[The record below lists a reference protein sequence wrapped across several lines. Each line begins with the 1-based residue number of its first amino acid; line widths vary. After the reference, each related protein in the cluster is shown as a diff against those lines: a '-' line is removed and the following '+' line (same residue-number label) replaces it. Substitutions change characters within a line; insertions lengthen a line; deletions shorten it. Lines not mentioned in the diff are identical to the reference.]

1 MHGVVPGDILRLNR
15 ASVLGSRDFTL
26 KAGAPIIIGTSNRGG
41 GAGGN
46 VATNSMTMMMSS
58 DSSTSTSI
66 YGDENPRA
74 EENYE
79 IDAETAKF
87 TPETC
92 RVGGQDVGLVPGAM
106 RRTQYIDDRLFE
118 CRAVVVGTEAEPM
131 RFIKKKKQRN
141 RRLKTVKSKHKYT
154 ILKIKELIVKDVDE
168 VVGKDGAEV

>member
-26 KAGAPIIIGTSNRGG
+26 KAGAPIIIGTRNRGG
-41 GAGGN
+41 GAGDDM
-46 VATNSMTMMMSS
+46 ATNSMTMMMSS
-58 DSSTSTSI
+58 DSSSSSSSI
-66 YGDENPRA
+66 NGYENLPA

-92 RVGGQDVGLVPGAM
+92 RVDGQDVGLVPGAM

-118 CRAVVVGTEAEPM
+118 CRAVVMGTEAEPM

-141 RRLKTVKSKHKYT
+141 RRVRTVKSKHKYT
-154 ILKIKELIVKDVDE
+154 ILKIKELIVKDIDE
-168 VVGKDGAEV
+168 VAREDGV